1 MNTAR
6 NIESDSHPQLHHQ
19 SDRVAAINLTMQQV
33 EREHASRVR
42 RMAIL
47 LGGAAALLII
57 NGIVITALS

>member
-1 MNTAR
+1 MNTVR
-6 NIESDSHPQLHHQ
+6 KIESDSHSQFHHQ
-19 SDRVAAINLTMQQV
+19 SDRVAAVNLTIPRV